1 MDMDTFGTKKK
12 TTNISIKHPLIC
24 LQLYSSSQWM
34 ECDFETVRPSKYWHC
49 CFEETC
55 SNMFRLLS
63 DFPQKENICF
73 SHLTANFCEWSPIQ
87 SVFIRT
93 TANRGPICLSYT
105 SDHINV
111 YELLVQQDTRIFKN
125 VFNNTIHPL
134 RAIMPK
140 KKLTKYNLRKETS
153 HHPKINTDRF
163 KNTFVNRLIFKHN
176 LVL

>member
-1 MDMDTFGTKKK
+1 MISFKTREPFEQFFSSSALHKLLVLIFCSSEGNYFAAENEYNAVDM
-12 TTNISIKHPLIC
+12 NISIADDEATLTMVDDPFLSVCEI
-24 LQLYSSSQWM
+24 Q
-34 ECDFETVRPSKYWHC
+34 
-49 CFEETC
+49 CFLDRC
-55 SNMFRLLS
+55 YKR
-63 DFPQKENICF
+63 K
-73 SHLTANFCEWSPIQ
+73 
-87 SVFIRT
+87 
-93 TANRGPICLSYT
+93 YT